1 MKKIFPFLF
10 FVVLFCFISCASF
23 DSASNNEVMDM
34 HDAKV
39 WVSVTSKDELNLEDF
54 IILGIQSKS
63 LASDSLQNYNLDSQ
77 INETYTGSA
86 FAISDNLLMTSN
98 HIIEN
103 CSEVAVRINN
113 VLIDASVVYADSEND
128 LAILRVQEQL
138 PYHFEIANSYKKG
151 DAIMAIGYP
160 LSDELGNERVKF
172 SDGIIASET
181 GLSNNPFYLQITAPI
196 QPGNSGGPVVN
207 NNFEVVGIV
216 SSKLDELYLLESVGT
231 LPQNINFALKPEILK
246 LATETFVEK
255 ANSEPVKNS
264 NEAEDAT
271 YYIEAYEKD
280 NKRDYKYNFKLEVEY
295 NEVWDPEL
303 GFTIYS
309 CVYKLT
315 NIETGIVIQESS
327 DTFNNGYYMYSFN
340 SFASTV
346 VQAILNDMYNCEVN
360 FIEYS
365 NKMVGTSSKN
375 I

>member
-160 LSDELGNERVKF
+160 LSDELGSEKVKF
-172 SDGIIASET
+172 SNGIIASET

-207 NNFEVVGIV
+207 QNFEVVGIV
-216 SSKLDELYLLESVGT
+216 SSKLDELYLLESIGT
-231 LPQNINFALKPEILK
+231 FPQNINFALKPEILE
-246 LATETFVEK
+246 LAINTF
-255 ANSEPVKNS
+255 SENTSSKSVKNS
-264 NEAEDAT
+264 KEAEKAT
-271 YYIEAYEKD
+271 FYVEAHEKD
-280 NKRDYKYNFKLEVEY
+280 FKNNFKYNFKLEVAYKEIW
-295 NEVWDPEL
+295 EPDI
-303 GFTIYS
+303 GFTIHTSTYR
-309 CVYKLT
+309 LT
-315 NIETGIVIQESS
+315 NIETGIVISEGNNA
-327 DTFNNGYYMYSFN
+327 FNNGYITYSFN
-340 SFASTV
+340 NFASTI
-346 VQAILNDMYNCEVN
+346 VQSVLNDMYNCEIYFN
-360 FIEYS
+360 EYS
-365 NKMVGTSSKN
+365 NASLETL
-375 I
+375 